1 MPARSLNCDNDSR
14 RRCWGCECFL
24 IDVFDGFGEA
34 GLSEEVI
41 ETWREHVAEALVLG
55 CELLRGLLECG
66 EMGCGVAVAEGVIG
80 DDVEAL
86 LEEGT
91 EGAEVG
97 VHAWSRIEWK
107 SGMGILILS
116 DSQAG

>member
-1 MPARSLNCDNDSR
+1 MPARSVNCDNGSL

-41 ETWREHVAEALVLG
+41 ETWREHVAESLVLG
-55 CELLRGLLECG
+55 RELLGGLLKGG
-66 EMGCGVAVAEGVIG
+66 EMGCGVAVTEGVIG

-86 LEEGT
+86 LEK
-91 EGAEVG
+91 GA
-97 VHAWSRIEWK
+97 
-107 SGMGILILS
+107 
-116 DSQAG
+116 